1 MSGQPRFT
9 FFCELD
15 KDELQQ
21 LFADPRIV
29 EDLLRLQ
36 ASVSLAL
43 PDLSP
48 ERAAV
53 VRHLN
58 EVGIPVIAW
67 QLLPVEQ
74 GYYFNVENAVQAVT
88 RYRDFRAWTAENH
101 LQWAGVGLDI
111 EPDVFKFAQLFLQN
125 KWRLVALLLGSAFNH
140 ERLRRAQAV
149 YSTLVTQMRMDG
161 YHVDSYQFPFIV
173 DERRAG
179 STLLQRIA
187 GIIDLPVDREV
198 LMIYTSAVPA
208 AGPSGLCSYAPDAQ
222 SIAVGST
229 GGGVK
234 IGGGSELASLDW
246 EAFTRDLLLA
256 HRWSQDIAIFSLEGC
271 VRQGMLSRLLEF
283 DWSQPVMLP
292 SARSIKRVERLRKT
306 MRAILWAS
314 AHPFIVLSGVLIV
327 AWLRARLRGSER

>member
-1 MSGQPRFT
+1 MSGPPRFT

-21 LFADPRIV
+21 LFADPRVV
-29 EDLLRLQ
+29 ETLLRLQ

-43 PDLSP
+43 PDLGP
-48 ERAAV
+48 QRAVV

-58 EVGIPVIAW
+58 EVGVPVIAW
-67 QLLPVEQ
+67 QLLPREL
-74 GYYFNVENAVQAVT
+74 GYWFNMDNAVQAVT
-88 RYRDFRAWTAENH
+88 RYRDFRTWTAENH

-111 EPDVFKFAQLFLQN
+111 EPDLFKLGQLFLQD
-125 KWRLVALLLGSAFNH
+125 KWRLAALLLGRAFNR

-149 YSTLVTQMRMDG
+149 YSSLVTQIWMDG

-179 STLLQRIA
+179 STLLQRMT
-187 GIIDLPVDREV
+187 GIVDLPVDREI
-198 LMIYTSAVPA
+198 LMIYTSFAPA
-208 AGPSGLCSYAPDAQ
+208 FGPSVLCSYAPEAQ
-222 SIAVGST
+222 SIAVGIT

-234 IGGGSELASLDW
+234 IEGMGELAALDW

-271 VRQGMLSRLLEF
+271 VRQDMLSRLLEF
-283 DWSQPVMLP
+283 DWSQPIILP

-306 MRAILWAS
+306 LRAVLWAS
-314 AHPFIVLSGVLIV
+314 AHPFIVLSSVIVLI
-327 AWLRARLRGSER
+327 WLRSRLRSSQR